1 MMNELKVIHEQGV
14 LGKEFKVY
22 GDKAN
27 PLFLAKDVADW
38 IDYNPKLL
46 SQMLKSVDDEEKGHY
61 NTMTPGGIQNTWFL
75 TEEGLYEVLMQSRKP
90 IAKAFKKEVKVI
102 LKDIRKHGMYMTDN
116 LVEQTLN
123 NPDLMIELLT
133 NYKREKEV
141 RKALEGKIE
150 AQRPKVEFAEA
161 VEVSK
166 GSIPIG
172 QLATLLN
179 QKGAATGEKRLFAW
193 MRDNGYLRTEKAYK
207 NDPKQR
213 YVDQGLLEIKL
224 STRLDHNNIVQKTR
238 KTLVTSKGIIYFVNK
253 FLVENKNSE
262 VI

>member
-1 MMNELKVIHEQGV
+1 MNELKVIHEQGV

-22 GDKAN
+22 GDNEN

-38 IDYNPKLL
+38 IGHTDLSRMVILVDEDEKLKRTL
-46 SQMLKSVDDEEKGHY
+46 YVSG
-61 NTMTPGGIQNTWFL
+61 QNREMWFL
-75 TEEGLYEVLMQSRKP
+75 TEDGLYEVLMQSRKP

-150 AQRPKVEFAEA
+150 VQRPKVEFAEA
-161 VEVSK
+161 VEISE

-179 QKGAATGEKRLFAW
+179 QKGADTGEKRLFAW
-193 MRDNGYLRTEKAYK
+193 MRNNGYLRTEKAYK

-213 YVDQGLLEIKL
+213 YVDQGLFELKL
-224 STRLDHNNIVQKTR
+224 STRLDYNKIVQKTR